1 MKIAAFFG
9 CPSKIDGAYGPA
21 EKQELQR
28 HCEFVAPIVGLDDF
42 DSRRS
47 SLEQVEVIFS
57 TWTMPRLEAR
67 HLDRMPALKAVF
79 FAAGS
84 VRHFAGPLLDRNIV
98 IVSAWRAN
106 AIPTAEFAFGQILLS
121 MKGCFRNQREYRTPD
136 KINSSYRGPGNY
148 QETVALLGVGAVGS
162 RVAELLK
169 LLDVSV
175 LACDPFLSFERAEM
189 LGVERVSLEDAFSR
203 AFVVSNHMPL
213 LPETEGILTARLFA
227 SMRRD
232 ATFINTARGVIVDEP
247 GMISVLLNRP
257 DLQALLDVSAP
268 EPPDEDSPLFSMP
281 NVFLTGHMAGA
292 ANNEVRRL
300 GWCCVQEFLAW
311 QRGQRPEHAVTPEL
325 FASMA

>member
-9 CPSKIDGAYGPA
+9 SSSKIDAAYGPA
-21 EKQELQR
+21 ERWELQK
-28 HCEFVAPIVGLDDF
+28 HCRFVAPVVDLEDF
-42 DSRRS
+42 LSRGDSLR
-47 SLEQVEVIFS
+47 EVEVIFS
-57 TWTMPRLEAR
+57 TWTMPCLEAS
-67 HLDRMPALKAVF
+67 HLDQMPALRVVF

-84 VRHFAGPLLDRNIV
+84 VRHFAGPLLERNIV
-98 IVSAWRAN
+98 VVSAWRAN

-136 KINSSYRGPGNY
+136 MLNASYRGPGNY
-148 QETVALLGVGAVGS
+148 QETVALLGVGAVGT
-162 RVAELLK
+162 RVAELLR
-169 LLDVSV
+169 LLDVTV
-175 LACDPFLSFERAEM
+175 LACDPFLSRERAEM

-213 LPETEGILTARLFA
+213 LPETEGILTAGLFA

-247 GMISVLLNRP
+247 GMVSVLLNRP

-268 EPPDEDSPLFSMP
+268 EPPDADSPLFSMP

-300 GWCCVQEFLAW
+300 GWCCVQQFLEW
-311 QRGQRPEHAVTPEL
+311 QRGQPPEHAVTPEL